1 MTEAEW
7 LACTDPTPMLEFL
20 GDRASSRKLRL
31 FAVACCRRIWPLIT
45 EAHCREAVEI
55 AERFADGSVTAEVQ
69 EAAHIAAERVR
80 REVEDTEAPLFSGVA
95 YATAYAASSTIH
107 DKGTVWLACRAAVNA
122 ACAAGHALSSQ
133 GASENEVAAATH
145 AEFAA
150 QTALVRDLFGNPF
163 RLAPFPDPSWLAWQ
177 DGAVVKLAQAI
188 YADRAFDRLPVLA
201 DALEEAGC
209 HDPDIL
215 AHCRQPGPHVRGCW
229 VVDLLLGKE

>member
-1 MTEAEW
+1 VTEAEW
-7 LACTDPTPMLEFL
+7 LACTEPTPMLEFL

-55 AERFADGSVTAEVQ
+55 AERFADGLVTAEAQ
-69 EAAHIAAERVR
+69 EAAHIAAEGVR

-95 YATAYAASSTIH
+95 YATTHAASYTVH

-133 GASENEVAAATH
+133 GASEDEVAAAYN

-163 RLAPFPDPSWLAWQ
+163 RPAPFPDPSWLAWN
-177 DGAVVKLAQAI
+177 DGTVVKLAESI
-188 YADRAFDRLPVLA
+188 YDERAFDRMPILA
-201 DALEEAGC
+201 DALEEASC
-209 HDPDIL
+209 TKADIL
-215 AHCRQPGPHVRGCW
+215 AHCRGPGPHVRGCW

>member
-45 EAHCREAVEI
+45 EAHCREAVEV
-55 AERFADGSVTAEVQ
+55 AERFADGFVNAEAR
-69 EAAHIAAERVR
+69 EAAHLAAERVR
-80 REVEDTEAPLFSGVA
+80 QEVEDTQAPLFSGVA
-95 YATAYAASSTIH
+95 HATAYAASYTIH

-122 ACAAGHALSSQ
+122 ACAAGHALSRQ
-133 GASENEVAAATH
+133 GASENEVAAANN

-150 QTALVRDLFGNPF
+150 QAALVRDLFGNPS
-163 RLAPFPDPSWLAWQ
+163 RLAPFPDHSWLVWKE
-177 DGAVVKLAQAI
+177 GAVVMLAQAI
-188 YADRAFDRLPVLA
+188 YDDRAFDRLPVLA

-209 HDPDIL
+209 AHADLL
-215 AHCRQPGPHVRGCW
+215 AHCRHPGKHVRGCW
-229 VVDLLLGKE
+229 LVDLLLGKE